1 MAKDEANNPADSAQA
16 DETDATKAYQTK
28 AAETKQ
34 DPKSDTTEP
43 ASDDQA
49 AKADD
54 QDAKTVDP
62 LQEAQRKI
70 ADLQKQ
76 VADLNDRN
84 LRSQAEIQNIQAR
97 NKKDQA
103 ALIKY
108 DGQQLAHDVLP
119 ALDNLERALQTQVE
133 GEQGESLKKGIEMVQ
148 KHLLDAL
155 TKNGVTEIKADGE
168 KFDPNIHQAVQTVP
182 AEDDDHKDHVV
193 QVLQKGYQ
201 LKDRVLRPAMVVVSQ

>member
-1 MAKDEANNPADSAQA
+1 MAKNEANKPEDSAQA
-16 DETDATKAYQTK
+16 DETDATKADQTT
-28 AAETKQ
+28 AADAQQ
-34 DPKSDTTEP
+34 DSKTDATEP
-43 ASDDQA
+43 NAADQGQA
-49 AKADD
+49 ATD
-54 QDAKTVDP
+54 QDAQADDP

-84 LRSQAEIQNIQAR
+84 LRSQAEIQNIQSR

-119 ALDNLERALQTQVE
+119 ALDNLERALQTQVD

-155 TKNGVTEIKADGE
+155 TNNGVTEIKAAGE